1 MKKALALVLAS
12 SVSILTWAQHSLPEG
27 SFKGD
32 SSLIN
37 GGQNKHLINYDVTA
51 TTSQYSTA
59 YDEYTS
65 YDRNQSAINNVNG
78 LNNDVISFIVQKDQ
92 SRDESYYV
100 IMSEY
105 DRVPF
110 TNMGR
115 RFPLTKWVNRM
126 YAYQMVQ
133 VAPLKY
139 QMNKLVIDANGEINA
154 DSNQVMA
161 LLELKTA
168 KSFDGAKLSR
178 YTSAQD
184 KTVAEVVVL
193 NGRVGST
200 WENYVPGN
208 YFGSSDNTGGDY
220 FDKSVNTVITS
231 DGVAKLNTKK
241 TTGEF
246 SIAEKKPKMFVLKTI
261 SENARGADQVLNRI
275 GVFIDIV
282 NWKHLGIKKF
292 TTEEFLLINPE
303 NASDVGFFYERHI
316 K

>member
-1 MKKALALVLAS
+1 MKQALTIFLIT
-12 SVSILTWAQHSLPEG
+12 SVSLLSWAQHTLPEG

-37 GGQNKHLINYDVTA
+37 GGQNKHLLNYDLNAPTNP
-51 TTSQYSTA
+51 YDNA
-59 YDEYTS
+59 YEEYTK
-65 YDRNQSAINNVNG
+65 YDRNDDKLNEVNS
-78 LNNDVISFIVQKDQ
+78 LNNDVISFIVQKNQ
-92 SRDESYYV
+92 NQEESYYV

-110 TNMGR
+110 TNIGR

-126 YAYQMVQ
+126 YAYQMDQ
-133 VAPLKY
+133 VSALKY
-139 QMNKLVIDANGEINA
+139 QLSKLVVTNNSEIEA
-154 DSNQVMA
+154 DQNQVMA
-161 LLELKTA
+161 ILELKS
-168 KSFDGAKLSR
+168 KNSFDGAKLTR
-178 YTSAQD
+178 YASAQD

-200 WENYVPGN
+200 WENYVAGD
-208 YFGSSDNTGGDY
+208 YFGSTDNTGGDY
-220 FDKSVNTVITS
+220 FDKTVNTRITN
-231 DGVAKLNTKK
+231 DGRARLNTQK
-241 TTGEF
+241 TSGEF
-246 SIAEKKPKMFVLKTI
+246 SITEKKPKMFVLKTI
-261 SENARGADQVLNRI
+261 SANTRGADQVLNRI

>member
-1 MKKALALVLAS
+1 MKKALAFALAT
-12 SVSILTWAQHSLPEG
+12 SVSLLTWAQHSLPEG

-37 GGQNKHLINYDVTA
+37 GGQNKHLLNYDIKSEA
-51 TTSQYSTA
+51 NSYDNA
-59 YDEYTS
+59 YQEYTS
-65 YDRNQSAINNVNG
+65 YDRDQSGKNEVNG
-78 LNNDVISFIVQKDQ
+78 LNNDVMSFIVQKDQ
-92 SRDESYYV
+92 SQNESYYV

-133 VAPLKY
+133 IAPLKY
-139 QMNKLVIDANGEINA
+139 QMNKLVVDAAGDISA
-154 DSNQVMA
+154 DANQVMA
-161 LLELKTA
+161 VLELKSA
-168 KSFDGAKLSR
+168 KSFDGAKLTR
-178 YTSAQD
+178 YVSAQD
-184 KTVAEVVVL
+184 KNVAEVVVL

-200 WENYVPGN
+200 WENYVPGD

-220 FDKSVNTVITS
+220 FDKTINTTITI

-246 SIAEKKPKMFVLKTI
+246 SIVEKKPKMFVLKAV
-261 SENARGADQVLNRI
+261 SENTRGEDQVLNRI